1 MAAETKKERFERIS
15 LSRRDKV
22 LDAVRLL
29 ENCSNKSNYEYT
41 QEEIDEIFSDIEDA
55 VAEAKARFKGNIK
68 HNGIKN
74 FKKSFESE
82 YTWLAGF
89 MRNVDR
95 FGDKEAL
102 HSPRLDKR
110 WTYKEL
116 NAECNK
122 FANAMKKDGVKKTH
136 ETADSFSFI
145 AEKASEIGKGLD
157 IRRGKLSDKLPSER
171 GRDCHND

>member
-1 MAAETKKERFERIS
+1 MATETKKERFERIS
-15 LSRRDKV
+15 IARRDKV

-41 QEEIDEIFSDIEDA
+41 KEEVDEIFSDIEDA
-55 VAEAKARFKGNIK
+55 VAEAKARFAGSEK

-102 HSPRLDKR
+102 HSPRLERK

-116 NAECNK
+116 NAEANR
-122 FANAMKKDGVKKTH
+122 FANGILKKGVTKGDVVMFQLLNCPEFVFAYLECHKP
-136 ETADSFSFI
+136 ETDWKNTKVKPCNIHWSI
-145 AEKASEIGKGLD
+145 Y
-157 IRRGKLSDKLPSER
+157 
-171 GRDCHND
+171 